1 LIPTNIKD
9 FHWVLN
15 VIDLK
20 NKKISFYDSL
30 VKFNEKNNF
39 EMLSNIT
46 KFFDDFLNNK
56 SSESHNINLIADITS
71 DRIDEDTTNTNK
83 VNFNINH
90 RKNHFVV

>member
-1 LIPTNIKD
+1 
-9 FHWVLN
+9 
-15 VIDLK
+15 
-20 NKKISFYDSL
+20 
-30 VKFNEKNNF
+30 
-39 EMLSNIT
+39 MLSNIT